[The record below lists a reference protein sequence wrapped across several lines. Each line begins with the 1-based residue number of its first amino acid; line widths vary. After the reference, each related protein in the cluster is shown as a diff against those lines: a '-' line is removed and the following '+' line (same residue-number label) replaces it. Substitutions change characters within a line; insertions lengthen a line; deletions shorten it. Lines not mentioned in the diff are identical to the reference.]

1 VQHQVCSTLWA
12 EGRASAIYPNNAEM
26 ERRRVT
32 MLFGERFSRFLR
44 ITLIPEAIPLRADE
58 MIR

>member
-1 VQHQVCSTLWA
+1 
-12 EGRASAIYPNNAEM
+12 
-26 ERRRVT
+26 
-32 MLFGERFSRFLR
+32 MLFGEHFARFLW